1 MKSFHKIFAF
11 LILFFVFSSNVQA
24 YEIVIGENQKWGT
37 PGFLNPGGT
46 VTYGFSTS
54 AYCAMGCVRSNVVD
68 LSTFMP
74 SGYETEISNAFS
86 AWSAVADI
94 DFELANDPELADI
107 KIAGDLGISNR
118 GLAYAWFPKIG
129 DIMFNANINETKN
142 DGDAR
147 SWSLADTGTPYS
159 IFLVALHEIGH
170 SLGLGHS
177 EEEDSILDA
186 YINGSLTGLSADDI
200 AGIQAIYGE
209 RLAVN
214 LTDTNPVPLPASVW
228 MMMVG
233 LMSLMPTRKK
243 N

>member
-1 MKSFHKIFAF
+1 MKSFYKF
-11 LILFFVFSSNVQA
+11 LVSFILLFSFFSSVHA
-24 YEIVIGENQKWGT
+24 YEIVIGPNQKWGE

-46 VTYGFSTS
+46 VTYGFTTS
-54 AYCAMGCVRSNVVD
+54 AFCAQGCVQSNVVD

-74 SGYETEISNAFS
+74 NGYETEISNAFS

-94 DFELANDPELADI
+94 DFELANDPEQADI
-107 KIAGDLGISNR
+107 KIAGDLGISNN
-118 GLAYAWFPKIG
+118 GLAYAWFPSIG
-129 DIMFNANINETKN
+129 DIMFNANINENKQ

-186 YINGSLTGLSADDI
+186 FINGSLTGLSNDDI

-209 RLAVN
+209 RASA
-214 LTDTNPVPLPASVW
+214 TSPVPLPGAFW
-228 MMMVG
+228 MMVVG
-233 LMSLMPTRKK
+233 LMSLMPTHKRDRA
-243 N
+243 